1 MTDEQRTHGQV
12 TDAGREPA
20 GRLTVVLDEVEE
32 RSRTMVG
39 RYSAELTRG
48 LIATAPEGFEV
59 GALSARISA
68 SREAR
73 ALEQLPG
80 IAELKQTAVPAREL
94 REAWLHTITTIPVR
108 GLVHA
113 TSLMAPLV
121 REPEPG
127 DQVTV
132 TVHGLQSFSDR
143 SERKQR
149 WFDRALKRA
158 LARADGIVVPTTA
171 VAEDLALL
179 ADVEGRVRVVPPAAS
194 QALLTASAHPPAR
207 ELSLPDEYVLALTQP
222 GARGQAERLVETI
235 ASSQMPDARVVIA
248 GPVEW
253 GETRL
258 AGLAVEAGIPAG
270 RIVMLGDLSD
280 ADLAVVYRRA
290 LAHLHVW
297 EQDALGFSLLEAAA
311 LGTATVHPSTRSLDE
326 IAGDASVPVEGGP
339 HELAGALARL
349 LGDDAERNRL
359 RLHAQD
365 RAQAF
370 TWEGAARQVWQLHA
384 EL

>member
-1 MTDEQRTHGQV
+1 MTDITPTRPDRAEAD
-12 TDAGREPA
+12 DAR
-20 GRLTVVLDEVEE
+20 RLTVVLDEVAE

-39 RYSAELTRG
+39 RYSAELSRG
-48 LIATAPEGFEV
+48 LIATAPEGFGV
-59 GALSARISA
+59 AALSARISE
-68 SREAR
+68 SRQAR
-73 ALEQLPG
+73 LREQVPG
-80 IAELKQTAVPAREL
+80 LAELRQTAVSAREL
-94 REAWLHTITTIPVR
+94 REAWLHTITTIPVH

-121 REPEPG
+121 REPDPG
-127 DQVTV
+127 DQITV

-143 SERKQR
+143 TERKQR

-171 VAEDLALL
+171 VAEDLTLL
-179 ADVEGRVRVVPPAAS
+179 DDVDGRVRVVPPAPSAS
-194 QALLTASAHPPAR
+194 LLAASATPPVRA
-207 ELSLPDEYVLALTQP
+207 LQLPDEYVLALTQP
-222 GARGQAERLVETI
+222 GGLGQAQRLIETI
-235 ASSQMPDARVVIA
+235 ASSQMPDARVVVA

-270 RIVMLGDLSD
+270 RIVMLGELTD
-280 ADLAVVYRRA
+280 ADLAVVHRRA

-297 EQDALGFSLLEAAA
+297 EQDALGLSLLDAAA
-311 LGTATVHPSTRSLDE
+311 LGSVTVHPSTRSLDE
-326 IAGDASVPVEGGP
+326 IAGGTSVPVQGGP
-339 HELAGALARL
+339 HELAAALAEL
-349 LGDDAERNRL
+349 LGDEQERTRL

>member
-1 MTDEQRTHGQV
+1 MTDATSTLA
-12 TDAGREPA
+12 TDDG
-20 GRLTVVLDEVEE
+20 GRLTVVLDEVAE

-39 RYSAELTRG
+39 RYAAELTRG
-48 LIATAPEGFEV
+48 LIATAPEGFGV
-59 GALSARISA
+59 AALSPKIST

-73 ALEQLPG
+73 LREQVPG
-80 IAELKQTAVPAREL
+80 LTDLRQTAISAREL

-171 VAEDLALL
+171 VAEDLGLL
-179 ADVEGRVRVVPPAAS
+179 ADVASRVRVVPPAPSAT
-194 QALLTASAHPPAR
+194 LLTASATPPAR
-207 ELSLPDEYVLALTQP
+207 ELHLPDEYVLALTQP
-222 GARGQAERLVETI
+222 GGRGQAQRLVETI
-235 ASSQMPDARVVIA
+235 ASAQMPDVRVVIA

-270 RIVMLGDLSD
+270 RIVMLGELGD
-280 ADLAVVYRRA
+280 ADLAVVHRRA
-290 LAHLHVW
+290 LAHLHAW
-297 EQDALGFSLLEAAA
+297 EQDALGLSLLDAAA
-311 LGTATVHPSTRSLDE
+311 LGTVTVHPSTRSLDE
-326 IAGDASVPVEGGP
+326 IAGGASVPVEGGT
-339 HELAGALARL
+339 HELASALAGL
-349 LGDDAERNRL
+349 LGDEAQRDSL

-384 EL
+384 EM

>member
-1 MTDEQRTHGQV
+1 MSDVTGPHDER
-12 TDAGREPA
+12 RF
-20 GRLTVVLDEVEE
+20 TVVLDEVAE
-32 RSRTMVG
+32 RHRTMVG
-39 RYSAELTRG
+39 RYSAELTRA
-48 LIATAPEGFEV
+48 LIATAPEGFGV
-59 GALSARISA
+59 GALSARISD

-73 ALEQLPG
+73 LRQELPG
-80 IAELKQTAVPAREL
+80 LAELKQTAVPAREL
-94 REAWLHTITTIPVR
+94 REAWLHSFTTIPVR

-113 TSLMAPLV
+113 TSLMAPIAA
-121 REPEPG
+121 EPHPT

-158 LARADGIVVPTTA
+158 LARADGIVVPTSA

-179 ADVEGRVRVVPPAAS
+179 DDVADRVRVVPPAPSA
-194 QALLTASAHPPAR
+194 ALLRASAAPPVRA
-207 ELSLPDEYVLALTQP
+207 LQLPDEYVLVLTQP
-222 GARGQAERLVETI
+222 SALAQAERLIETV
-235 ASSQMPDARVVIA
+235 ASSQMPDVRVVVA

-253 GETRL
+253 GET
-258 AGLAVEAGIPAG
+258 GLAALAVDAGIPAG
-270 RIVMLGDLSD
+270 RLVMLGELAD
-280 ADLAVVYRRA
+280 ADLALAHRRA

-297 EQDALGFSLLEAAA
+297 EQDALGLSLLDAAA
-311 LGTATVHPSTRSLDE
+311 MGTATVHPSTRSLDE
-326 IAGDASVPVEGGP
+326 IAGDASVAVAGGP
-339 HELAGALARL
+339 HELAAA
-349 LGDDAERNRL
+349 LGDVLADDGLRSRL
-359 RLHAQD
+359 QLHAKD

>member
-1 MTDEQRTHGQV
+1 MTD
-12 TDAGREPA
+12 TDAMDDER
-20 GRLTVVLDEVEE
+20 RFTVVLDEVAE
-32 RSRTMVG
+32 RSRTVVG
-39 RYSAELTRG
+39 RYSAEITRG
-48 LIATAPEGFEV
+48 LIATAPDGFGV
-59 GALSARISA
+59 GALSARISD

-73 ALEQLPG
+73 LREQVPG
-80 IAELKQTAVPAREL
+80 LAELKQTAVPAREL
-94 REAWLHTITTIPVR
+94 REAWLHTMTTIPVR

-121 REPEPG
+121 REPDPA

-143 SERKQR
+143 TERKQR

-158 LARADGIVVPTTA
+158 LARADGIVVPSSA

-179 ADVEGRVRVVPPAAS
+179 DDVEGRIRVVPPAPSAS
-194 QALLTASAHPPAR
+194 LLAASTLPPAR
-207 ELSLPDEYVLALTQP
+207 ELQLPDEFVLATTHPSAL
-222 GARGQAERLVETI
+222 GQAERLIETI
-235 ASSQMPDARVVIA
+235 ASSQMPDVRVVVA

-258 AGLAVEAGIPAG
+258 AGLAVQAGIPAG
-270 RIVMLGDLSD
+270 RLVMLGELGDG
-280 ADLAVVYRRA
+280 DLALAHRRA

-297 EQDALGFSLLEAAA
+297 EQDALGLSLLDAAA
-311 LGTATVHPSTRSLDE
+311 MGTVTVHPSTRSLDE
-326 IAGDASVPVEGGP
+326 IAGDASVAVQGGP
-339 HELAGALARL
+339 HELAAALGGLLEDADARTS
-349 LGDDAERNRL
+349 LG
-359 RLHAQD
+359 LHAQD

>member
-1 MTDEQRTHGQV
+1 MDER
-12 TDAGREPA
+12 RF
-20 GRLTVVLDEVEE
+20 TVVLDEVAE
-32 RSRTMVG
+32 RSRTVVG
-39 RYSAELTRG
+39 RYSAEITRG
-48 LIATAPEGFEV
+48 LIATAPEGFGV
-59 GALSARISA
+59 GALSARISE

-73 ALEQLPG
+73 LREQVPG
-80 IAELKQTAVPAREL
+80 LAELRQTAVQAREL
-94 REAWLHTITTIPVR
+94 REAWLHSFTTIPVR

-113 TSLMAPLV
+113 TSLMAPLAG
-121 REPEPG
+121 EPG
-127 DQVTV
+127 PTDQITV

-158 LARADGIVVPTTA
+158 LARADGIVVPTTS

-179 ADVEGRVRVVPPAAS
+179 DDVEGRVRVVPPAPSA
-194 QALLTASAHPPAR
+194 ALLAASTAPPAR
-207 ELSLPDEYVLALTQP
+207 ALHLPDEYVLVLTQP
-222 GARGQAERLVETI
+222 SALGQAERLIETI
-235 ASSQMPDARVVIA
+235 ASSRMPDVRVVVA

-270 RIVMLGDLSD
+270 RLVMLGELED
-280 ADLAVVYRRA
+280 ADLALAYRRA

-297 EQDALGFSLLEAAA
+297 EQDALGLSLLDAAA
-311 LGTATVHPSTRSLDE
+311 MGTATVHPSTRSLDE
-326 IAGDASVPVEGGP
+326 IAGDASVAVAGGP
-339 HELAGALARL
+339 HELAAALADIL
-349 LGDDAERNRL
+349 EDDELRNRL
-359 RLHAQD
+359 RLHAKD

>member
-1 MTDEQRTHGQV
+1 MND
-12 TDAGREPA
+12 
-20 GRLTVVLDEVEE
+20 RLTVVLDEVAE

-48 LIATAPEGFEV
+48 LVETAPEGFEI
-59 GALSARISA
+59 GALSAKISE

-73 ALEQLPG
+73 LREQVPG
-80 IAELKQTAVPAREL
+80 LAELKQTAVPAREL

-158 LARADGIVVPTTA
+158 LARAHGIIVPTAA

-179 ADVEGRVRVVPPAAS
+179 DDVEGRVRVVPPAPSAS
-194 QALLTASAHPPAR
+194 LRLASATPPAR

-222 GARGQAERLVETI
+222 GSIGQAERLVETV
-235 ASSQMPDARVVIA
+235 ASSQMPDVRVVVA
-248 GPVEW
+248 GPVGW
-253 GETRL
+253 GEARL
-258 AGLAVEAGIPAG
+258 AGLAVEAGLPAG
-270 RIVMLGDLSD
+270 RLVMLGELSD
-280 ADLAVVYRRA
+280 ADLAVAYRRA

-297 EQDALGFSLLEAAA
+297 EQDALGLSLLDAA
-311 LGTATVHPSTRSLDE
+311 LLGTPTVHPSTRSLDE
-326 IAGDASVPVEGGP
+326 IAGDASVPVAGGA
-339 HELAGALARL
+339 HELAAALAQL
-349 LGDDAERNRL
+349 LGDDAERARL
-359 RLHAQD
+359 GMHAQD
-365 RAQAF
+365 RAQSF
-370 TWEGAARQVWQLHA
+370 TWEAAAHQVWQLHA

>member
-1 MTDEQRTHGQV
+1 MTDPAA
-12 TDAGREPA
+12 TDPA
-20 GRLTVVLDEVEE
+20 ATSGHTEDGRLTVVLDEVAE

-39 RYSAELTRG
+39 RYAAELTRG
-48 LIATAPEGFEV
+48 LVATAPAGFGV
-59 GALSARISA
+59 AALSPKISP

-73 ALEQLPG
+73 VREQVPG
-80 IAELKQTAVPAREL
+80 LTDLRQTAISAREL
-94 REAWLHTITTIPVR
+94 REAWLHTITTLPVR

-179 ADVEGRVRVVPPAAS
+179 ADVAGRVRVVPPAPSAT
-194 QALLTASAHPPAR
+194 LLAASAAEPAR
-207 ELSLPDEYVLALTQP
+207 ALSLPSEYVLALTQP
-222 GARGQAERLVETI
+222 GGRGQAQRLIETI
-235 ASSQMPDARVVIA
+235 ASAQMPDVRVVVA

-258 AGLAVEAGIPAG
+258 AALAVEAGIPAG
-270 RIVMLGDLSD
+270 RIVVLGELGD
-280 ADLAVVYRRA
+280 ADLAVVHARA
-290 LAHLHVW
+290 LAHLHAW
-297 EQDALGFSLLEAAA
+297 EQDALGLSLLDAAA
-311 LGTATVHPSTRSLDE
+311 LGTVTVHPSTRSLDE
-326 IAGDASVPVEGGP
+326 IAGGASVAVEGGT
-339 HELAGALARL
+339 HELAAALARL
-349 LGDDAERNRL
+349 LDDDAERARL
-359 RLHAQD
+359 QLHAQD

>member
-1 MTDEQRTHGQV
+1 MATHDEHRF
-12 TDAGREPA
+12 
-20 GRLTVVLDEVEE
+20 TVVLDEVAE
-32 RSRTMVG
+32 RSRTVVG

-48 LIATAPEGFEV
+48 LIATAPQGFGV
-59 GALSARISA
+59 AALSARISD
-68 SREAR
+68 SRQAR
-73 ALEQLPG
+73 LREQVPG
-80 IAELKQTAVPAREL
+80 LADLRQTAVPAREL

-121 REPEPG
+121 HEPDPT
-127 DQVTV
+127 DQITV

-179 ADVEGRVRVVPPAAS
+179 DDVDGRVRVVPPAPSA
-194 QALLTASAHPPAR
+194 ALLTASAIPPAR
-207 ELSLPDEYVLALTQP
+207 ALHLPDEYVLALTQP
-222 GARGQAERLVETI
+222 SALGQAERLIETI
-235 ASSQMPDARVVIA
+235 ASSQMPDVRVVVA

-270 RIVMLGDLSD
+270 RLVMLGELTD
-280 ADLAVVYRRA
+280 ADLALTYRRA

-297 EQDALGFSLLEAAA
+297 EQDALGLSLLDAAA

-326 IAGDASVPVEGGP
+326 IAGDASVAVQGGP
-339 HELAGALARL
+339 HELAAALSGL
-349 LGDDAERNRL
+349 LEDDDRRSSM

-365 RAQAF
+365 RAHAF